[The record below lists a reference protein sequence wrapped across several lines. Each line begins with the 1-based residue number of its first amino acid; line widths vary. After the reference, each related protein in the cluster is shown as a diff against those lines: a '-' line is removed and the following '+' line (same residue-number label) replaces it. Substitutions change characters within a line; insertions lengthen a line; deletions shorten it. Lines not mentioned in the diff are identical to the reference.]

1 MGKQYKNIYLVIR
14 ENRVLWDRTIEA
26 FEDEKEAR
34 TLFNRY
40 VNDSFD
46 NWEKPMDFSK
56 WENHYYDY
64 WNEVFIELE
73 RTRLELF

>member
-1 MGKQYKNIYLVIR
+1 MKQYKNIYLVIW
-14 ENRVLWDRTIEA
+14 ENRVLWDRTIDA

-34 TLFNRY
+34 TIFDRY
-40 VNDSFD
+40 VSDSFD

-73 RTRLELF
+73 KTRLELS